1 MLKKYIMINVQSI
14 ISTFKGVIDNQMRKP
29 AAVISAIILL
39 CSLVRRPGL
48 SCMIS
53 TSKIIQQ
60 NAKDGIPTDKMPDGT
75 PNLMN
80 IFVKNIICETY
91 RALKEDAN
99 IQIAIPPGESAITT
113 SGGNAGGPVVSE
125 GTNTSPIRGVGLLQ

>member
-1 MLKKYIMINVQSI
+1 MINVQTILNTFQGVLTNQLRQPATI
-14 ISTFKGVIDNQMRKP
+14 IS
-29 AAVISAIILL
+29 SIILL

-48 SCMIS
+48 SCLIS

-60 NAKDGIPTDKMPDGT
+60 NAKDGIPTEKAPDGS

-80 IFVKNIICETY
+80 LFAKNVVCEVF

-99 IQIAIPPGESAITT
+99 IQIAIQPGSLSIT
-113 SGGNAGGPVVSE
+113 SNGSNAGGPVVSQ
-125 GTNTSPIRGVGLLQ
+125 GTNTSAGEGVGLLQ